1 MVHCRYSQLLLV
13 AAAIAIFHPV
23 SAEPPAA
30 VPAAAKEFLEAHNE
44 ARASVGVQPLRWSE
58 QMANTTGRLVRYQRD
73 RMACQFANLT
83 PGKYGANQLLARG
96 EAVTPRMAVEEWVK
110 QRQFYNH
117 TGNTCAPNHR
127 CGVYTQVVWKK
138 SLELG
143 CAQATCPKQQA
154 SLTICFYNPPGNYI
168 GESPY

>member
-1 MVHCRYSQLLLV
+1 MVPCRYSQLLLV

-83 PGKYGANQLLARG
+83 AGKYGANQLLARG

-110 QRQFYNH
+110 QRPVLQPH
-117 TGNTCAPNHR
+117 GQHVRPEP
-127 CGVYTQVVWKK
+127 QVRRLY
-138 SLELG
+138 SGGLEEV
-143 CAQATCPKQQA
+143 P
-154 SLTICFYNPPGNYI
+154 
-168 GESPY
+168 